1 MFHTDGKESHYHFV
15 NDLELFQFVN
25 IRVISCRSKIE
36 CFAILCSI
44 PTTHIMEMNQ
54 KLWAREKKDKKKQQ
68 HKPRVSAMKDRLS
81 HRRRST
87 KMKEYQNNT
96 HKKTR
101 MSFDFLIYSMVSNEY
116 FALHRWLIA
125 N

>member
-1 MFHTDGKESHYHFV
+1 MFHTHGKESHYHFV

-54 KLWAREKKDKKKQQ
+54 KL
-68 HKPRVSAMKDRLS
+68 
-81 HRRRST
+81 
-87 KMKEYQNNT
+87 
-96 HKKTR
+96 
-101 MSFDFLIYSMVSNEY
+101 
-116 FALHRWLIA
+116 
-125 N
+125 